1 MYNHKKRECNLREK
15 KTSVHCFRIST
26 GDFKGHSGITSA
38 FRAAVYSRRLGEP
51 PFRRMWESSIHSET
65 KQPCQPVIVRGA
77 VGHTVE
83 VETIS

>member
-1 MYNHKKRECNLREK
+1 MQPEMGIKLQKNEGKKD
-15 KTSVHCFRIST
+15 FST
-26 GDFKGHSGITSA
+26 VRGDFKGHSGITSA

-83 VETIS
+83 AETIS